1 VIPPVRLRIRDV
13 RTRVR
18 DVKRKENRMTD
29 VGSTEVVGGSPP
41 RLKYCAEAIGTF
53 FLVFTVGAAVGSGSQ
68 FAPLAIGAVLM
79 VMVYAGGHISGGHYN
94 PAVTLSVLVR
104 HRITVRDA
112 CMYWIAQFAAGLL
125 AAAVVRGIVDPARAT
140 KTTTMTLTGHVL
152 VAAFVVELLFTFALC
167 YVVLNVATSKS
178 HQDNSYFGLAIG
190 FTVLAGA
197 FAVGAISGGA
207 FNPSV
212 TVSAAVM
219 GAFAWPTLWVYLVAQ
234 VIAGAAA
241 GVTFRALN
249 PDDK

>member
-1 VIPPVRLRIRDV
+1 MVTTPALTQPI
-13 RTRVR
+13 TG
-18 DVKRKENRMTD
+18 KE
-29 VGSTEVVGGSPP
+29 STEVVSGPP
-41 RLKYCAEAIGTF
+41 SKAKYAAEAIGTF
-53 FLVFTVGAAVGSGSQ
+53 FLVFTVGAAVGAGSQ

-94 PAVTLSVLVR
+94 PAVTLAVLVR
-104 HRITVRDA
+104 RRIAVHDA
-112 CMYWIAQFAAGLL
+112 FMYWIVQLVAGLL
-125 AAAVVRGIVDPARAT
+125 AAAVVRGVVDPARTRSSA
-140 KTTTMTLTGHVL
+140 TMTLSGHVL
-152 VAAFVVELLFTFALC
+152 VAAFVVELLFTFTLC

-178 HQDNSYFGLAIG
+178 NPDNSYFGLAIG

-212 TVSAAVM
+212 TVGAAMM
-219 GAFAWPTLWVYLVAQ
+219 GMFAWPTLWVYLVAQ

>member
-1 VIPPVRLRIRDV
+1 MVTAQPPTQQI
-13 RTRVR
+13 T
-18 DVKRKENRMTD
+18 EQQ
-29 VGSTEVVGGSPP
+29 STEAVGGPP
-41 RLKYCAEAIGTF
+41 SGAKYAAEAIGTF
-53 FLVFTVGAAVGSGSQ
+53 FLVFTVGAAVGTGSQ

-104 HRITVRDA
+104 RRISVGDA
-112 CMYWIAQFAAGLL
+112 FMYWIVQFGAGLL
-125 AAAVVRGIVDPARAT
+125 AAAVVSGIVDPAKAAT
-140 KTTTMTLTGHVL
+140 TVKMPLTGHAL
-152 VAAFVVELLFTFALC
+152 VAVFVAELLFTFALC
-167 YVVLNVATSKS
+167 YVVLNVATSKR
-178 HQDNSYFGLAIG
+178 HPDNSYFGLAIG

-212 TVSAAVM
+212 TLGAALM
-219 GAFAWPTLWVYLVAQ
+219 GMFAWPTLWVYLVAQ

-241 GVTFRALN
+241 GVTFLALN